1 MALGLTIEHHLLARP
16 SLATVEMQ
24 NKIENKIAQRTK
36 RTQLQIK
43 TSTASFCT
51 CYVESFRNSNAQACF
66 GRKQLSV
73 QTSKEEKMLQQDEKY
88 QRLRDAEAKDSE
100 TKFKTSLL
108 QTNVKGQRRCG

>member
-1 MALGLTIEHHLLARP
+1 MKTKLRKEQK
-16 SLATVEMQ
+16 EFNF
-24 NKIENKIAQRTK
+24 NK
-36 RTQLQIK
+36 K

-66 GRKQLSV
+66 GGKQLSA

-108 QTNVKGQRRCG
+108 QTNVKGQWRCG